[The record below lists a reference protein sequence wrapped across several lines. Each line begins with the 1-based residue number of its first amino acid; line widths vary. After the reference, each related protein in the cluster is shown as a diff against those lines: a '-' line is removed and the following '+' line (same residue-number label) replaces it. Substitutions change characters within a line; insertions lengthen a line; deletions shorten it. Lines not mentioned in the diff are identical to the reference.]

1 MVRRK
6 ARPKKFQPVGVCPE
20 TIALR
25 RFFPEGRGKFTG
37 RIDPGLFGLNAPEVR
52 EDGKIECRWI
62 MGGLFCVLTTDE
74 NIYAGAKKVYRI
86 LTYSI
91 LGWDAQVREYRM
103 LSAENLGVMHRFK
116 GSLKGN
122 KLVLVD
128 ETMIK
133 GKRTRVRF
141 TFVWK
146 GPKTIVWIVELSV
159 RGGPWKLSA
168 EDIVTY
174 S

>member
-1 MVRRK
+1 MARRK
-6 ARPKKFQPVGVCPE
+6 VSPKRFQPVGICPE

-25 RFFPEGRGKFTG
+25 RFFPEGRGRFTG
-37 RIDPGLFGLNAPEVR
+37 TIEPGLFGIKAPEVT
-52 EDGKIECRWI
+52 EEGKIECKWI
-62 MGGLFCVLTTDE
+62 MDGLFCVFTTDE
-74 NIYAGAKKVYRI
+74 NIYAGAKKVHRI

-91 LGWDAQVREYRM
+91 VGWDAQVREYRM

-133 GKRTRVRF
+133 GKPTGVRF
-141 TFVWK
+141 TFIRRSS
-146 GPKTIVWIVELSV
+146 KTIVWIVELSV

>member
-1 MVRRK
+1 MARRK
-6 ARPKKFQPVGVCPE
+6 ASPKKFQPVGICPE
-20 TIALR
+20 ARALA
-25 RFFPEGRGKFTG
+25 RFFPEGRGKFVG
-37 RIDPGLFGLNAPEVR
+37 WIDPVLFGLDAPEVT
-52 EDGKIECRWI
+52 EEGEIECKWI
-62 MGGLFCVLTTDE
+62 MDGLFCVITTDE
-74 NIYAGAKKVYRI
+74 NIYASAKKIYRI

-122 KLVLVD
+122 RLVLVD

-133 GKRTRVRF
+133 GKRTGVRF
-141 TFVWK
+141 TFIRK